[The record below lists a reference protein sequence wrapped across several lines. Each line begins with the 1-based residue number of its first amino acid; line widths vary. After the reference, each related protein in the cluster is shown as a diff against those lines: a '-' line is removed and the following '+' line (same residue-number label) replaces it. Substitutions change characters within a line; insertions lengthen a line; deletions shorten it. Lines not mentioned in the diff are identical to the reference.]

1 MEKRIHS
8 IVIPENAGQFTDN
21 KEKERVESYDRLN
34 PEWTW
39 HYASNNIY
47 NKYSCIN
54 YYLRCKNSFRPQ
66 NGADKSISE
75 LTKEPQQNERINQIL
90 FAR

>member
-1 MEKRIHS
+1 M
-8 IVIPENAGQFTDN
+8 IPENAEQFTDN
-21 KEKERVESYDRLN
+21 KEIERLESYDRLN

-39 HYASNNIY
+39 YYTCNNIY
-47 NKYSCIN
+47 NNTAALTIISDLK
-54 YYLRCKNSFRPQ
+54 LFRPQ
-66 NGADKSISE
+66 NGADKSINE